1 MESLMK
7 REWPEHNS
15 KPQNRSG
22 EDQTVERLSA
32 WEGKVV
38 QIEFETYEDNLPG
51 KLVKQVRHLLDVI
64 DDAGPPVAAGAL
76 ERLGLGDLLGGID
89 ERHFRNLR
97 GGLSV
102 WRFHID
108 LVAEFSQL
116 DRQPCVPDVLLQPG

>member
-7 REWPEHNS
+7 RESPEHNS

-89 ERHFRNLR
+89 ERHLHNLR
-97 GGLSV
+97 GGLPV
-102 WRFHID
+102 RRFHVD
-108 LVAEFSQL
+108 LGAEFSQL
-116 DRQPCVPDVLLQPG
+116 DRQPRVPDVLLQPG